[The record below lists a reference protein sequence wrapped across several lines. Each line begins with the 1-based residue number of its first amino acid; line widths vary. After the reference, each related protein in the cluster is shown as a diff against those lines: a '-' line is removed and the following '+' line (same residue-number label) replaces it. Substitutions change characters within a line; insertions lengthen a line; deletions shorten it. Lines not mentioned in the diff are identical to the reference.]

1 MNIDDFQ
8 EKDVKELDF
17 GPMDQVC
24 EFCGAKFWNAERNSD
39 GTYSKCCNNGKIKL
53 PPVRPPPPYVKEL
66 LLGISPSAK
75 IFKNKARAFNTK
87 SSFASVTMKQSLFPS
102 TRGVPA
108 MRISGSV
115 YHNIGAIHPEANV
128 QAKFMQTFFY
138 ESEQLPNDF
147 EFNVQERQIHSCIL
161 QEIRNFNPFLRS
173 VQQALDAHAGIPL
186 FRLIISDKPPPN
198 TATRTY
204 NQPTSVEISA
214 IIVGAD
220 DSTAAPSKRDVIIQS
235 RGGGLRR
242 IPSIHSSYDPLAYV
256 FTHMHGDTGWHPNIP
271 PYILNDE
278 GVFVPNFQ
286 KRVTQL
292 DYYAY
297 RLHTQDPIDANDIIL
312 DSLTY
317 RGMLKQ
323 QFDCDNYLKIEEAR
337 LQWQKDNQK
346 QLKAESYSGLADAVA
361 ANENRQAGT
370 YVILSSSFIGSPRHN
385 HQLYQDAMAM
395 VRKHGRPELFITFT
409 CNPKWREI
417 VDNLRPGDLPHERN
431 DLMARVFK
439 MKLKELLHDLTK
451 QNVLGKTVGHT
462 YVIEFQ
468 KRGLPHAHILLIL
481 QRADK
486 FLTSDDYDSVVCAE
500 IPNPVT
506 CPDLYNIIT
515 RQMMHGP
522 CGHLNPDCVCMDR
535 DLRTCTKHF
544 PKQKSEQT
552 SAIEDSFPIYR
563 RRCLH
568 LVTEPTTGGRH
579 CLR

>member
-24 EFCGAKFWNAERNSD
+24 EFCGATFWNAERNSD

-102 TRGVPA
+102 TRGVPP

-256 FTHMHGDTGWHPNIP
+256 LTHMHGDTGWHPNIP

-297 RLHTQDPIDANDIIL
+297 RLHTRDPIDANDIIL

-317 RGMLKQ
+317 GGMI
-323 QFDCDNYLKIEEAR
+323 N
-337 LQWQKDNQK
+337 
-346 QLKAESYSGLADAVA
+346 
-361 ANENRQAGT
+361 
-370 YVILSSSFIGSPRHN
+370 SS
-385 HQLYQDAMAM
+385 LT
-395 VRKHGRPELFITFT
+395 VTIT
-409 CNPKWREI
+409 
-417 VDNLRPGDLPHERN
+417 
-431 DLMARVFK
+431 
-439 MKLKELLHDLTK
+439 
-451 QNVLGKTVGHT
+451 
-462 YVIEFQ
+462 
-468 KRGLPHAHILLIL
+468 
-481 QRADK
+481 
-486 FLTSDDYDSVVCAE
+486 
-500 IPNPVT
+500 
-506 CPDLYNIIT
+506 
-515 RQMMHGP
+515 
-522 CGHLNPDCVCMDR
+522 
-535 DLRTCTKHF
+535 
-544 PKQKSEQT
+544 
-552 SAIEDSFPIYR
+552 
-563 RRCLH
+563 
-568 LVTEPTTGGRH
+568 
-579 CLR
+579 